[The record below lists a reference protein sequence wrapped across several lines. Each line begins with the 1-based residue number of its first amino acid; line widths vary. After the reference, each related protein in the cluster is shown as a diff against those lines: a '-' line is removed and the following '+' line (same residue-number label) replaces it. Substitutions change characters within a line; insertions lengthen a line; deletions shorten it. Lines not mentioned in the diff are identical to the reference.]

1 MCTTCV
7 KMVIIVIS
15 RLKIFSSLFLIAN
28 GEVAIIIISKL

>member
-15 RLKIFSSLFLIAN
+15 KLKNFSSLFLIAN
-28 GEVAIIIISKL
+28 GKVAIISSSKL